1 MYIHQLRGWPLFTWD
16 TIHYH
21 TKFSNF
27 MIYLFMATGDGDENM
42 LNDIRLRECL
52 FNISTINVF

>member
-1 MYIHQLRGWPLFTWD
+1 LFTWD